1 MFVFE
6 NVEVTNNQ
14 RLFFRQSLK
23 EKSKPK
29 KAKIE
34 DKYGQMQKQPHVLK
48 SVVRIQEWICKNTAL
63 VLSEEK
69 IFLKSQQ

>member
-1 MFVFE
+1 M
-6 NVEVTNNQ
+6 
-14 RLFFRQSLK
+14 K

-69 IFLKSQQ
+69 NFFKKSAMRLSGIHDKVREKLKIISLV